1 MKEDSTSI
9 VSIDSDIY
17 QDFDQAYDEKYNEKY
32 SRQIVEA
39 SAPPRDDHVIEIS
52 SQDTQ
57 KLKIKMKNLPSATLK
72 SNFTLGTVI
81 KSNGSVSHLETSTV
95 TSFQCCYCERSKKLG
110 LLIVLC
116 ILIILTVVLLKY
128 FVFT

>member
-17 QDFDQAYDEKYNEKY
+17 QDFDKAYNEKY

-52 SQDTQ
+52 SQDSQ